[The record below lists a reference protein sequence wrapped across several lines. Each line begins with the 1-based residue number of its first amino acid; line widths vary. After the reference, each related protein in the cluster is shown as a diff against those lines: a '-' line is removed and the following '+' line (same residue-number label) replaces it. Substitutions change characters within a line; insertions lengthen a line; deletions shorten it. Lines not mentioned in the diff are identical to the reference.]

1 MTLGKSLR
9 LSACNWKV
17 LLKSVFCQAV
27 IFAVVVAL
35 AATMFG
41 GVVGQVADAFA
52 KSGIVD
58 FVKDTV
64 SSIASGTFNPS
75 EFADGV
81 QGIVVAFQDAL
92 REVQSDWGH
101 IEWTY
106 LLFLVVIFA
115 YRMLISVTDVAV
127 DCQLEEFM
135 TSNATR
141 PFSWFFFK
149 KQGETW
155 AFTALQTVFVMPL
168 DMAIFFGCLG
178 FYLVFLITFRWWT
191 IIPIAIIGLL
201 MYAARMTLF
210 AFCLPA
216 VVTEK
221 DMSVGEAFRY
231 GLSTVFRRF
240 GQVYWKN
247 LVVVTLVAAIFLP
260 AVLFIKDPYL
270 MAVVG
275 VLPNF
280 ILYFIQK
287 NINMCEY
294 FEATERPYFS
304 KVVEV
309 EGTERYNKK
318 HKAVVATEEQ

>member
-1 MTLGKSLR
+1 MTLSKSLR

-17 LLKSVFCQAV
+17 LLKSVFSQAV
-27 IFAVVVAL
+27 IFAVVLAL

-41 GVVGQVADAFA
+41 GVIGQVADAFA
-52 KSGIVD
+52 KSGVVD
-58 FVKDTV
+58 FIKETIAD
-64 SSIASGTFNPS
+64 IASGAFDPS

-81 QGIVVAFQDAL
+81 QGIVVAFQNAL
-92 REVQSDWGH
+92 REVQNDWGY

-106 LLFLVVIFA
+106 LLFLVVIFV
-115 YRMLISVTDVAV
+115 YRMLISVTDVTV
-127 DCQLEEFM
+127 GCQLEEFM

-155 AFTALQTVFVMPL
+155 MFTALQTIFVMPI

-191 IIPIAIIGLL
+191 IIPIAVVGLL
-201 MYAARMTLF
+201 MYAARVTMF

-221 DMSVGEAFRY
+221 DKSTGEAFRY
-231 GLSTVFRRF
+231 GLSTVFRCF
-240 GQVYWKN
+240 GRVYWKN
-247 LVVVTLVAAIFLP
+247 LLLVTLVAAIFVP
-260 AVLFIKDPYL
+260 AMLFIKDPYI
-270 MAVVG
+270 MATVG

-280 ILYFIQK
+280 ILFFIQK

-294 FEATERPYFS
+294 FEATERPYFF

-318 HKAVVATEEQ
+318 HKNKVVQEEQ